1 MGWIEFESL
10 WLFCPFFDDEFVRG
24 KAFEQREAIA
34 LIICVDEIGEMS
46 FELLMPIVM
55 VVFDGGFLDRPVHS
69 LHLAICPR
77 MLELGQTMH
86 NAIFLASHVEQVRHV
101 GGCRPIRVARR
112 EGELD
117 AIVRFGFYREGPNQG
132 FQESGRRC
140 SAGLFHQLHKGKF
153 ARAINGDIEIELP
166 FSGLHLGDVDVKV
179 ADRIGLELAFLGLVP
194 FHIRQAADSV
204 SLQAAMQGLASQMA
218 VPFYNCIARMQWRPE
233 PMHGAQVAA
242 ATNVLF
248 D

>member
-117 AIVRFGFYREGPNQG
+117 AIVRQDGLDSIGK
-132 FQESGRRC
+132 GRIKASRK
-140 SAGLFHQLHKGKF
+140 AD
-153 ARAINGDIEIELP
+153 A
-166 FSGLHLGDVDVKV
+166 DV
-179 ADRIGLELAFLGLVP
+179 RLV
-194 FHIRQAADSV
+194 FFTNCTKANLLVRS
-204 SLQAAMQGLASQMA
+204 MA
-218 VPFYNCIARMQWRPE
+218 
-233 PMHGAQVAA
+233 
-242 ATNVLF
+242 T
-248 D
+248 